1 VFGVTVLLMSDRE
14 LMRLEVLQDL
24 DRRRLTPAAA
34 GQLLG
39 LERRQVFR
47 LLKAYRIEGP
57 TGLTSKRRGRRSNR
71 RKPEALRRA
80 VLTIIRQWYWDF
92 GPTLATEKLREDH
105 GIALGR
111 ETVRLWMIEAGIWAD
126 RKQRRKRIHQP
137 RPRREC
143 VGELV
148 QVDGSEHWWFEDRGP
163 QCTLLV
169 FVDDATSRLMHLQ
182 FVESESTFAYFHAAR
197 AYLEAWGKPVAF
209 YSDKHGVFRV
219 NHPGALGGDGMTQ
232 FGRALHGLNIDII
245 CANSS
250 PAKGRVERANQTLQD
265 RLVKEL
271 RLAGAATLA
280 EGNALL
286 PAFIADYNARFAKP
300 PANQKN
306 LHRRL
311 RAGDD
316 LDDAFA
322 WKEERTLSQALT
334 LQYDKILFILEPT
347 DQAKAAIGKRSAWS
361 TTPMGGW
368 RSVTRASNWLTAP
381 STNCAR
387 SRRPR
392 SSRTN
397 SSALRSLSS
406 AKSSCA
412 VDLGVAVGRAGAI
425 STTRISFRSVE
436 PFYEP
441 SGPSPLGKS
450 TGSGFEHP
458 YSGRRSGAALRMGS
472 APARRPTQ
480 PQ

>member
-1 VFGVTVLLMSDRE
+1 MFGVTVRLMSDRE
-14 LMRLEVLQDL
+14 LGRLEVLRDL
-24 DRRRLTPAAA
+24 DHKRLTTAAA

-39 LERRQVFR
+39 LGRRQVFR
-47 LLKAYRIEGP
+47 LLKAYRIEGAP
-57 TGLTSKRRGRRSNR
+57 GLISKRRGRRSNR

-80 VLTIIRQWYWDF
+80 VLTIVRQWYWDF
-92 GPTLATEKLREDH
+92 GPTLAAEKLREDH
-105 GIALGR
+105 GITVGR
-111 ETVRLWMIEAGIWAD
+111 ETLRQWMIEAGLWLD
-126 RKQRRKRIHQP
+126 RRQRRKPIHQP

-169 FVDDATSRLMHLQ
+169 FVDDATSQLMHLQ

-232 FGRALHGLNIDII
+232 FGRALHALNIDII

-250 PAKGRVERANQTLQD
+250 PAKGRVERANKTLQD

-286 PAFIADYNARFAKP
+286 PAFIADCNARFAKA
-300 PANQKN
+300 PANNKD

-316 LDDAFA
+316 LDEAFA
-322 WKEERTLSQALT
+322 WKGGAYPLT
-334 LQYDKILFILEPT
+334 GAD
-347 DQAKAAIGKRSAWS
+347 AAI
-361 TTPMGGW
+361 
-368 RSVTRASNWLTAP
+368 
-381 STNCAR
+381 
-387 SRRPR
+387 
-392 SSRTN
+392 
-397 SSALRSLSS
+397 
-406 AKSSCA
+406 
-412 VDLGVAVGRAGAI
+412 
-425 STTRISFRSVE
+425 
-436 PFYEP
+436 
-441 SGPSPLGKS
+441 
-450 TGSGFEHP
+450 
-458 YSGRRSGAALRMGS
+458 
-472 APARRPTQ
+472 
-480 PQ
+480 

>member
-1 VFGVTVLLMSDRE
+1 VLGVTIRLMSDRE
-14 LMRLEVLQDL
+14 LLRLEVLRDL
-24 DRRRLTPAAA
+24 DQKRLTTKAA

-47 LLKAYRIEGP
+47 LLKAYRSEGP
-57 TGLTSKRRGRRSNR
+57 SGLISKRRGRRSNR

-92 GPTLATEKLREDH
+92 GPTLAAEKLREDH
-105 GIALGR
+105 GIAVGR
-111 ETVRLWMIEAGIWAD
+111 ETLRQWMIEAGLWRD
-126 RKQRRKRIHQP
+126 RKQRKQVHQP

-232 FGRALHGLNIDII
+232 FGRALHALNIDII

-250 PAKGRVERANQTLQD
+250 PAKGRVERANKTLQD

-286 PAFIADYNARFAKP
+286 PAFIADYNARFAKA
-300 PANQKN
+300 PANSKD

-334 LQYDKILFILEPT
+334 LQYDRVMFILEPSEH
-347 DQAKAAIGKRSAWS
+347 AKAAIGKR
-361 TTPMGGW
+361 
-368 RSVTRASNWLTAP
+368 VTVVDYPDGRLTIRYRGVELAYR
-381 STNCAR
+381 TFDKVRQVTQAAIVENKQLGAALAFIR
-387 SRRPR
+387 EQQLRR
-392 SSRTN
+392 
-397 SSALRSLSS
+397 
-406 AKSSCA
+406 
-412 VDLGVAVGRAGAI
+412 
-425 STTRISFRSVE
+425 E
-436 PFYEP
+436 PE
-441 SGPSPLGKS
+441 
-450 TGSGFEHP
+450 
-458 YSGRRSGAALRMGS
+458 RRSGPRRRDQRD
-472 APARRPTQ
+472 ARLFKVG
-480 PQ
+480 

>member
-1 VFGVTVLLMSDRE
+1 MFGVTVRLMSDGE
-14 LMRLEVLQDL
+14 LARLEVLRDL
-24 DRRRLTPAAA
+24 DQKRLTTETAS
-34 GQLLG
+34 QLLR
-39 LERRQVFR
+39 LKRRQVFR

-57 TGLTSKRRGRRSNR
+57 TGLISKRRGRRSNR

-92 GPTLATEKLREDH
+92 GPTLAAEKLREDH

-111 ETVRLWMIEAGIWAD
+111 ETLRQRMIESGLWRD
-126 RKQRRKRIHQP
+126 CKQRKRIHQP
-137 RPRREC
+137 RPRRDC

-169 FVDDATSRLMHLQ
+169 FIDDATGRLMHLQ
-182 FVESESTFAYFHAAR
+182 FVESESTPVQARGRLFAYFHAAR
-197 AYLEAWGKPVAF
+197 VYLEAWGKPVAF

-232 FGRALHGLNIDII
+232 FGRALHALNIDII

-250 PAKGRVERANQTLQD
+250 PAKGRVERANKTLQD

-286 PAFIADYNARFAKP
+286 PDFIADYNARFAKA
-300 PANQKN
+300 PANNKD
-306 LHRRL
+306 LHRPL

-334 LQYDKILFILEPT
+334 LQYDKILFILEPSEP
-347 DQAKAAIGKRSAWS
+347 AKAAIGKR
-361 TTPMGGW
+361 
-368 RSVTRASNWLTAP
+368 VTVVDYPDGRLSIRYKGVELAY
-381 STNCAR
+381 
-387 SRRPR
+387 
-392 SSRTN
+392 RTFDKI
-397 SSALRSLSS
+397 RQ
-406 AKSSCA
+406 
-412 VDLGVAVGRAGAI
+412 VDQGAI
-425 STTRISFRSVE
+425 VE
-436 PFYEP
+436 NKR
-441 SGPSPLGKS
+441 L
-450 TGSGFEHP
+450 
-458 YSGRRSGAALRMGS
+458 GAALAFIRDEQLRRGPERRS
-472 APARRPTQ
+472 VKAPRRRDQRDARLFKVG
-480 PQ
+480 

>member
-1 VFGVTVLLMSDRE
+1 MSDRE
-14 LMRLEVLQDL
+14 LSRLEVLRDL
-24 DRRRLTPAAA
+24 DQKRLTTKAA

-47 LLKAYRIEGP
+47 VLKSYRIEGP
-57 TGLTSKRRGRRSNR
+57 TGLISKRRGRRSNR

-92 GPTLATEKLREDH
+92 GPTLAAEKLREDH
-105 GIALGR
+105 GIAVGR
-111 ETVRLWMIEAGIWAD
+111 ETLRQWMIAAGLWRD
-126 RKQRRKRIHQP
+126 RKQRKQVHQP
-137 RPRREC
+137 RPRRDC

-182 FVESESTFAYFHAAR
+182 FVESESTFAYFRAAR

-232 FGRALHGLNIDII
+232 FGRALHALNVDII

-250 PAKGRVERANQTLQD
+250 PAKGRVERANKTLQD

-271 RLAGAATLA
+271 RLAGVATLA

-286 PAFIADYNARFAKP
+286 PAFMLDYNTRFAKA
-300 PANQKN
+300 PANKKN
-306 LHRRL
+306 LHRPL
-311 RAGDD
+311 RTSDD

-334 LQYDKILFILEPT
+334 LQYDKVMFILEPSEP
-347 DQAKAAIGKRSAWS
+347 AKPAPGTEQGAAIGKR
-361 TTPMGGW
+361 
-368 RSVTRASNWLTAP
+368 VTVVDYPDGRLAI
-381 STNCAR
+381 R
-387 SRRPR
+387 HRG
-392 SSRTN
+392 
-397 SSALRSLSS
+397 
-406 AKSSCA
+406 
-412 VDLGVAVGRAGAI
+412 VDLAYRTFDKLRQVPQAAIIENKQLGAALAFI
-425 STTRISFRSVE
+425 REEQLRRE
-436 PFYEP
+436 PE
-441 SGPSPLGKS
+441 
-450 TGSGFEHP
+450 
-458 YSGRRSGAALRMGS
+458 RRSGPRRRDQRD
-472 APARRPTQ
+472 ARLSKVG
-480 PQ
+480 